1 VGHQQLAG
9 GTRGRGFG
17 VVVMVVVV
25 VAGFMVEALPLK
37 CLEINWTDV
46 TWGCQVVAIHQA

>member
-1 VGHQQLAG
+1 
-9 GTRGRGFG
+9 
-17 VVVMVVVV
+17 MVVVV